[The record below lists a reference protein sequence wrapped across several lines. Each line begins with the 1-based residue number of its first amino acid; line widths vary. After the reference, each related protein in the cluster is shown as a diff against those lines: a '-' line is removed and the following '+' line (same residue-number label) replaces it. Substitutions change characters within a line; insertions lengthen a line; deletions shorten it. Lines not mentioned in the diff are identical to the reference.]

1 MPVITIEFFPGR
13 TEEIKQSIAESIT
26 DLMVNVAHTG
36 SREGVYVIFRET
48 PPQCWA
54 IGGQLESLKSKKG

>member
-13 TEEIKQSIAESIT
+13 SEEIKQTIAEQIT
-26 DLMVNVAHTG
+26 DLMVNIAKTG

-48 PPQCWA
+48 PPTCWA
-54 IGGQLESLKSKKG
+54 IGGRLESIK